1 LHANAK
7 NVPETRRRVVD
18 AYPESRLGARS
29 RVCNNPSQP
38 ANLRPVTDSGQNIV
52 KPDMSQPFN
61 TLALVG
67 RYEDERVAE
76 PMSALAD
83 YLTKDGKQVIS
94 SPNIAANVGA
104 RSVPESELAANAD
117 LIIAVGGDG
126 TMLYAAALARHRD
139 VPLLGVNRGRLGF
152 LTDVSPADMIASMKR
167 IMQGEYTKESRILL
181 DARIVS
187 PDGCERAATA
197 LNDMV
202 LQRCEGGRML
212 DFDTRIAGRPLNSHA
227 GDGLIV
233 ATPTGSTA
241 YALSCGGPIVE
252 PNLQVM
258 VVVPVCPHTLSDRPI
273 VIDANLSVEI
283 VLHER
288 GDSKAEVAVDGLSLG
303 RLGVTDRLI
312 VTRSKQVITL
322 IHPPGYDF
330 YEILR
335 SKLHWGHDSRFTTV
349 PVE

>member
-1 LHANAK
+1 MPDK
-7 NVPETRRRVVD
+7 QPGEVD
-18 AYPESRLGARS
+18 ARTAAGLGSRS
-29 RVCNNPSQP
+29 RVCNNRLHP
-38 ANLRPVTDSGQNIV
+38 ASLRPVTDSGQNIV

-67 RYEDERVAE
+67 RFEDERVAE
-76 PMSALAD
+76 PMAALAG
-83 YLTKDGKQVIS
+83 YLTKAGKRVLAN
-94 SPNIAANVGA
+94 PDIAGKLGA
-104 RSVPESELAANAD
+104 QAVAESELAAGAD

-152 LTDVSPADMIASMKR
+152 LTDVLPIDMIASVQR
-167 IMQGEYTKESRILL
+167 ILHGEYTKESRLLL

-187 PDGCERAATA
+187 PDGRERTATA

-202 LQRCEGGRML
+202 LQRCEGARML
-212 DFDTRIAGRPLNSHA
+212 DFETRIAGRPLNSHA

-241 YALSCGGPIVE
+241 YALSCGGPIIE
-252 PNLQVM
+252 PNLQVT
-258 VVVPVCPHTLSDRPI
+258 VIVPICPHTLSDRPI
-273 VIDANLSVEI
+273 VIDAGLDIEI
-283 VLHER
+283 LLHER
-288 GDSKAEVAVDGLSLG
+288 EDSSAEVAVDGLSIG
-303 RLGVTDRLI
+303 RLGAADRLI
-312 VTRSKQVITL
+312 VSRSRQSITL

-335 SKLHWGHDSRFTTV
+335 SKLHWGHDSRFASVATDGT
-349 PVE
+349 

>member
-1 LHANAK
+1 MHRKLE
-7 NVPETRRRVVD
+7 PGGTGESTR
-18 AYPESRLGARS
+18 PRLGARS
-29 RVCNNPSQP
+29 RVCNNPSLP

-67 RYEDERVAE
+67 RFEDERVAE
-76 PMSALAD
+76 PMAALAAF
-83 YLTKDGKQVIS
+83 LTKAGKRVLA
-94 SPNIAANVGA
+94 SPDIAAELGA
-104 RSVPESELAANAD
+104 HPVTEAELAAGAD

-126 TMLYAAALARHRD
+126 TMLYAAALAKYKD

-152 LTDVSPADMIASMKR
+152 LTDVLPVDMIASLQR

-181 DARIVS
+181 DTRIVS
-187 PDGCERAATA
+187 PDGSERVATA

-202 LQRCEGGRML
+202 LQRCEGARML
-212 DFDTRIAGRPLNSHA
+212 DFETRIAGRPLNSHA

-241 YALSCGGPIVE
+241 YALSCGGPIIE

-258 VVVPVCPHTLSDRPI
+258 VIVPICPHTLSDRPI
-273 VIDANLSVEI
+273 VIDAGLDIEI
-283 VLHER
+283 ILRER
-288 GDSKAEVAVDGLSLG
+288 DDSSAEVAVDGLSIG
-303 RLGVTDRLI
+303 RLSAADRLI
-312 VTRSKQVITL
+312 VSRSKQSITL

-330 YEILR
+330 YELLR
-335 SKLHWGHDSRFTTV
+335 SKLHWGHDSRFTSTTADRT
-349 PVE
+349 